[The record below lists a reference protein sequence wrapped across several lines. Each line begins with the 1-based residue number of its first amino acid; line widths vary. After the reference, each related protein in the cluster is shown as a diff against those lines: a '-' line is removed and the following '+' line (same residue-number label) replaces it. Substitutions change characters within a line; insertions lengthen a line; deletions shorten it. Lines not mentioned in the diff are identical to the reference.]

1 MSQVRIL
8 DRQMSFLDFMGVY
21 NNLALKKPQEP
32 EKKVRRKTKNNR
44 DLEYYVKEFVV
55 LVAGIFVASALYD
68 IIKYLVLNGW
78 R

>member
-1 MSQVRIL
+1 
-8 DRQMSFLDFMGVY
+8 MSFLDFMGVY

-32 EKKVRRKTKNNR
+32 EKKVRRKTKNSR

>member
-1 MSQVRIL
+1 
-8 DRQMSFLDFMGVY
+8 MSFLDFMGVY

>member
-1 MSQVRIL
+1 
-8 DRQMSFLDFMGVY
+8 MSFLDFMGVY

-55 LVAGIFVASALYD
+55 LVAGIFVASAIYD